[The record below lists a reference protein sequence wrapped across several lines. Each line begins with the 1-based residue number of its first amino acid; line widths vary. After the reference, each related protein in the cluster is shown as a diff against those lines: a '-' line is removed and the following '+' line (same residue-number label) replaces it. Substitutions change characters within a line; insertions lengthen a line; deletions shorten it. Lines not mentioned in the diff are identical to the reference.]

1 MDGKPTLLLVNN
13 FNKVNYMNSTG
24 RAKLIILLQLIFL
37 VFSTALFSQKTLRVG
52 YINMDYILENLD
64 EYKLANKEYS
74 LKLEI
79 WRKEINERSEKIS
92 EEYEK
97 LEIKR
102 PLITSNLYYEF
113 KNEIDFKK
121 KQLEDYQQKRF
132 GAEGDWI
139 TQEKILIQPIQDEVL
154 EAVKKIVDKN
164 KFDYVFDKS
173 SAIVMLYSEK
183 KYDISELVLKSI
195 LRQEKIEN
203 LQMNFEDE
211 KKQKRKDSILKV
223 RQEKKISIQKRRD
236 SIINARKNK

>member
-13 FNKVNYMNSTG
+13 FNKVDYMNSTG
-24 RAKLIILLQLIFL
+24 QAKLIILLQLIFL
-37 VFSTALFSQKTLRVG
+37 VFSTTLFSQKTLRVG

-79 WRKEINERSEKIS
+79 WRKEINERSKKIS

-203 LQMNFEDE
+203 LQINFDDE

-223 RQEKKISIQKRRD
+223 KQEKKISIQKRRD